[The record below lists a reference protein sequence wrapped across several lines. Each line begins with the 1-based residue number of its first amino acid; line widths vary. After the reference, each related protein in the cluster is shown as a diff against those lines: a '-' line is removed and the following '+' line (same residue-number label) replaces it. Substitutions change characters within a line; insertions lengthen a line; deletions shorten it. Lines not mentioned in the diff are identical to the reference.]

1 MLRITKERLRLG
13 LSQGALA
20 RRADLD
26 QPLLSKAES
35 GRVLYPGQLVRLASA
50 LGLPEEAAASL
61 LDEVEDTE
69 SESATGS
76 ADDDDPN
83 WAA

>member
-20 RRADLD
+20 RRADID
-26 QPLLSKAES
+26 QPLLSKAEA
-35 GRVLYPGQLVRLASA
+35 GRVLYPGQLIRLARA
-50 LGLPEEAAASL
+50 LGLREEDAATL
-61 LDEVEDTE
+61 LDEVESTE
-69 SESATGS
+69 KTRTEP

>member
-20 RRADLD
+20 RRADVD
-26 QPLLSKAES
+26 QALLSKAEAR
-35 GRVLYPGQLVRLASA
+35 RVLYPGQLVRLAHA
-50 LGLPEEAAASL
+50 LGLRDVDAATL
-61 LDEVEDTE
+61 LDEVDCREKTT
-69 SESATGS
+69 TGP
-76 ADDDDPN
+76 AGDDDPN